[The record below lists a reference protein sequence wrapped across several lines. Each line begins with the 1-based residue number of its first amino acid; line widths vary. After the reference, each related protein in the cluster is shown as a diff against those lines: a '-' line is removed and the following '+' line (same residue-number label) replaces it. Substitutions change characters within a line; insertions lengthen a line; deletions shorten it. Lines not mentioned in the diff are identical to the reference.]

1 MTVDTINCST
11 WTEQLVETNIK
22 ATLAGISVLFSLL
35 DNDHEHSRHVESV
48 GTNVGSRAHYLG
60 AKFEDMVLVLQVLV
74 TVLSFLLSVLN
85 FTIYALHLLA
95 LHSSYANFKNSLR
108 STGIPSRNEF

>member
-1 MTVDTINCST
+1 MTVDNIICST
-11 WTEQLVETNIK
+11 WTEQQLVETNLK

-35 DNDHEHSRHVESV
+35 DGDHEHSCDV

-74 TVLSFLLSVLN
+74 TLSSFFLSVLN
-85 FTIYALHLLA
+85 FTISALHLLA
-95 LHSSYANFKNSLR
+95 LHGSLMLT
-108 STGIPSRNEF
+108 SKIL

>member
-1 MTVDTINCST
+1 MTVDNIICST
-11 WTEQLVETNIK
+11 WTEQQLVETNLK

-35 DNDHEHSRHVESV
+35 DGDHEHSCDVESV

-74 TVLSFLLSVLN
+74 TLSSFFLSVLN
-85 FTIYALHLLA
+85 FTISALHLLA
-95 LHSSYANFKNSLR
+95 LHGSLMLT
-108 STGIPSRNEF
+108 SKIL